1 MRALVYWR
9 RHFHLAAAVV
19 VTVAFGVGAT
29 TAVYAVV
36 EAVIVRAL
44 PVHDPER
51 LVWMWNARVE
61 RDRAPFSALDLA
73 DYRDQNTVLVG
84 LAPFIN
90 WTANLTGA
98 GDAER
103 LEGVRVDPAFFDL
116 LGVGTA
122 HGRTIASGDGRAQV
136 AVLTQRLWQRRFGA
150 DPRVVGQE
158 VSLNGTAYTIIGVL

>member
-1 MRALVYWR
+1 MALLMYWR
-9 RHFHLAAAVV
+9 RHRALAAAVAA
-19 VTVAFGVGAT
+19 TVALGIGAA

-44 PVHDPER
+44 PVEQPDR

-73 DYRDQNTVLVG
+73 DYRDANTVLDG

-90 WTANLTGA
+90 WPANLTGV

-103 LEGVRVDPAFFDL
+103 LEGVRVDPAFFEV
-116 LGVGTA
+116 LGVRPAT
-122 HGRTIASGDGRAQV
+122 RASRPRCSPIDCGA
-136 AVLTQRLWQRRFGA
+136 AVSAPIHRSS
-150 DPRVVGQE
+150 
-158 VSLNGTAYTIIGVL
+158 VSRCR

>member
-1 MRALVYWR
+1 MGTLGYWR
-9 RHFHLAAAVV
+9 RHPLIAVAVV
-19 VTVAFGVGAT
+19 VTIGLGIAGAT
-29 TAVYAVV
+29 AVFSVV

-44 PVHDPER
+44 PVRDPAR

-73 DYRDQNTVLVG
+73 DYRSQNTVLDG

-103 LEGVRVDPAFFDL
+103 LEGIRVDPSLFEV
-116 LGVGTA
+116 LGVA
-122 HGRTIASGDGRAQV
+122 PAIGRA
-136 AVLTQRLWQRRFGA
+136 LSDG
-150 DPRVVGQE
+150 D
-158 VSLNGTAYTIIGVL
+158 